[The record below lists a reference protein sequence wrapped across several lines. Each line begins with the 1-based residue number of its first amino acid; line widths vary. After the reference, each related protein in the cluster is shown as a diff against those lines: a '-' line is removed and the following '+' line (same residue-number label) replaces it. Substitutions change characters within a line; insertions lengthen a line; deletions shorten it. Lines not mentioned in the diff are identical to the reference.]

1 MLFTSSICMIILSL
15 IYYNLRQKPLLIES
29 FVCEIKYLLLVTKE
43 FINNW
48 INIKNNKNGKY
59 WR

>member
-1 MLFTSSICMIILSL
+1 MIILSL

-59 WR
+59 

>member
-59 WR
+59 